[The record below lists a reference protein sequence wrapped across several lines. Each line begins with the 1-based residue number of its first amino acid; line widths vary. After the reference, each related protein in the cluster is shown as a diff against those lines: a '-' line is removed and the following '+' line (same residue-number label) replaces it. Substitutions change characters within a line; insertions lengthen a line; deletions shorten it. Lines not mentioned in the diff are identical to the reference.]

1 MSWVNGRVLL
11 RHTAGKIVSR
21 LRNAALVSALNGW
34 RSWATESLT
43 VKSKLRKA
51 VMRME
56 LGGLSSAME
65 AWKEFAKSSLQMK
78 SAASRVIS
86 RMRSAAVAG
95 AFDSWCEYW
104 TQCRSMRRIAG
115 RISNMALSQSFGRWL
130 DALDA
135 IASERDQAEHEAS
148 LSGLRAEMQ
157 AQRTRLCSGYCHGGF
172 SRVCRSV
179 WSSGCHG

>member
-1 MSWVNGRVLL
+1 M
-11 RHTAGKIVSR
+11 
-21 LRNAALVSALNGW
+21 
-34 RSWATESLT
+34 
-43 VKSKLRKA
+43 KSKLRKA

-56 LGGLSSAME
+56 LGGLSSAVE

-78 SAASRVIS
+78 CAASRVIS

-95 AFDSWCEYW
+95 AFDRWCEYW

-135 IASERDQAEHEAS
+135 IASERDQAEHGAS
-148 LSGLRAEMQ
+148 LSALRAEMQ
-157 AQRTRLCSGYCHGGF
+157 AQQDLSLIHI
-172 SRVCRSV
+172 
-179 WSSGCHG
+179 